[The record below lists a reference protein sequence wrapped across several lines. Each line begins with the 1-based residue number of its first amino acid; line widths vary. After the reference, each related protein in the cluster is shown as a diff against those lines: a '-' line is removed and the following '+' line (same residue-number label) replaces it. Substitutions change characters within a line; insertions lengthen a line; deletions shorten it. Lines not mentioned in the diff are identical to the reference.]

1 MSSVSTTTS
10 TSTRT
15 FRSSRRRSL
24 SADSIRKALQTAAI
38 GVAPARVSSTGGDGG
53 GSGGDDTSLLA
64 APPLVRSQS
73 ERRRVATPPQTP
85 PRAPMRAAVPAT
97 HRQTMSLGGGLF
109 DRFSLQRRAR
119 VGEMQRQI
127 FSDTGVVSRSRRA
140 VAPQT
145 RSASPS
151 SPLVHARQV
160 SVDPGSRMLLRQYRA
175 QLAAMQAQM
184 ELLQE
189 HQRATSRQHAAAPRR
204 ASSTERLRLVASA
217 ERLRQRSPSAERL
230 RHRDRDASA
239 ERLAD
244 YVTESSSSIIRL
256 GGAFSQRNS
265 LVRRLCVCVCVCV
278 CVRRCVCC
286 SFLDVTHIFSIPTC
300 GFFLLSLPP
309 HLTSPHHRAPQ

>member
-38 GVAPARVSSTGGDGG
+38 GVAPARVSATGGDGG
-53 GSGGDDTSLLA
+53 GSGRDDTSLLA

-160 SVDPGSRMLLRQYRA
+160 SVDPGSRMLLRQYRG

-244 YVTESSSSIIRL
+244 YVPESSSIIRL

-265 LVRRLCVCVCVCV
+265 LVRRLCVCVCVVYGAV
-278 CVRRCVCC
+278 CVVHFWM
-286 SFLDVTHIFSIPTC
+286 SLIFSAYLRVC
-300 GFFLLSLPP
+300 GFFLLSLLL

>member
-1 MSSVSTTTS
+1 M
-10 TSTRT
+10 STRT

-38 GVAPARVSSTGGDGG
+38 GVAPARVSATGGDGG
-53 GSGGDDTSLLA
+53 GSGRDDTSLLA

-160 SVDPGSRMLLRQYRA
+160 SVDPGSTMLHRQYRA

-204 ASSTERLRLVASA
+204 ASSTERLRLVASS
-217 ERLRQRSPSAERL
+217 ERLRQRSPSKERL

-244 YVTESSSSIIRL
+244 YVPESSSIIRL

-278 CVRRCVCC
+278 CMCALCVLFISGCH
-286 SFLDVTHIFSIPTC
+286 SYFQHTYVWFFSS
-300 GFFLLSLPP
+300 LSTAPPYLPP
-309 HLTSPHHRAPQ
+309 PPRSTMIGPHAE

>member
-1 MSSVSTTTS
+1 
-10 TSTRT
+10 
-15 FRSSRRRSL
+15 
-24 SADSIRKALQTAAI
+24 
-38 GVAPARVSSTGGDGG
+38 
-53 GSGGDDTSLLA
+53 
-64 APPLVRSQS
+64 
-73 ERRRVATPPQTP
+73 
-85 PRAPMRAAVPAT
+85 
-97 HRQTMSLGGGLF
+97 
-109 DRFSLQRRAR
+109 
-119 VGEMQRQI
+119 
-127 FSDTGVVSRSRRA
+127 
-140 VAPQT
+140 
-145 RSASPS
+145 
-151 SPLVHARQV
+151 
-160 SVDPGSRMLLRQYRA
+160 MLLRQYRA

-278 CVRRCVCC
+278 CAALCVLFISGCLSYFQHTYVC
-286 SFLDVTHIFSIPTC
+286 VVFFFSLYRST
-300 GFFLLSLPP
+300 LPP
-309 HLTSPHHRAPQ
+309 PTTALHMTCDM